1 MATSAGVI
9 PYDESGFY
17 LAAMSHRGQRVLADF
32 GGKVEPGDRDVAH
45 AARRELH
52 EEGGLRLA
60 TLDGPSLLVNRGR
73 HQLYLQRTD
82 AAPFVTG
89 DKAVRE
95 VVKCAWDAWP
105 TLALHP
111 RLKYD
116 EGGRIRKAVAAVG
129 REATERPTR
138 GREPTVTRC
147 AAQS

>member
-32 GGKVEPGDRDVAH
+32 GGKVEPGDRSVAH
-45 AARRELH
+45 AALRELR

-60 TLDGPSLLVNRGR
+60 ALDGPSLLVNKGK

-89 DKAVRE
+89 DPAVRD
-95 VVKCAWDAWP
+95 VIKCPWGSWAS
-105 TLALHP
+105 LALHP

-116 EGGRIRKAVAAVG
+116 EGGRVRKAVAALRVAG
-129 REATERPTR
+129 P
-138 GREPTVTRC
+138 
-147 AAQS
+147 

>member
-1 MATSAGVI
+1 MAHT
-9 PYDESGFY
+9 
-17 LAAMSHRGQRVLADF
+17 
-32 GGKVEPGDRDVAH
+32 
-45 AARRELH
+45 ARRELR

-60 TLDGPSLLVNRGR
+60 LDGPSLLVNKGR

-105 TLALHP
+105 SLALHP

-116 EGGRIRKAVAAVG
+116 EGGRIRKAVAALRAAG
-129 REATERPTR
+129 R
-138 GREPTVTRC
+138 
-147 AAQS
+147 

>member
-17 LAAMSHRGQRVLADF
+17 LAMSRPARPRRLR
-32 GGKVEPGDRDVAH
+32 EPGDRDVAH

-52 EEGGLRLA
+52 EEGGLWLA

-116 EGGRIRKAVAAVG
+116 EGGRIRKAVAAVS